1 MEIKIRN
8 LRSARPTE
16 PWQVRVDRASV
27 LGNPFR
33 MEDEDERD
41 AVCEQYHI
49 YFHTRLASGDSAF
62 CNELQRLIFLAMQYG
77 KLELFCW
84 CAPKRCHAETIAE
97 FIEMYLS
104 KYSFRKEGK

>member
-1 MEIKIRN
+1 MNIEIKN
-8 LRSARPTE
+8 LRTARPTE

-33 MEDEDERD
+33 MAHECERD
-41 AVCEQYHI
+41 EVCEAYFD
-49 YFHTRLASGDSAF
+49 YFHKRIASGDEAF
-62 CNELQRLIFLAMQYG
+62 CNELQRLISLAMQYD

-97 FIEMYLS
+97 FIEMHL
-104 KYSFRKEGK
+104 E